1 MKKVIKLIILII
13 ISSSVYFIYQQTNNS
28 IINVTNIGDSLSLGI
43 NSYGI
48 KEYGYIDYYKDYL
61 IKENQKVNVIN
72 TYAKKDLSIASL
84 LEQIKNTPKIKK
96 DLTESNLLILTVGYN
111 DLTYKLSI
119 EDNLSN
125 SKFEKIITNITNDYN
140 DLIKEVRKYYKKE
153 IISVGY
159 YKSNKDD
166 YFLNKGIRELNKNI
180 SLNEET
186 TYIDTYTL
194 LSNREKYFSNPH
206 INYPNRL
213 GYQAISMKIIRKTL
227 EKEENIWYINNA
239 FNYYD
244 N

>member
-13 ISSSVYFIYQQTNNS
+13 ISCSVYFIYQETKNS
-28 IINVTNIGDSLSLGI
+28 VINITNIGDNLSLGI

-48 KEYGYIDYYKDYL
+48 KEYGYVDYYKDYL
-61 IKENQKVNVIN
+61 IRENQKVNIIN
-72 TYAKKDLSIASL
+72 SYAKKDLSITNL
-84 LEQIKNTPKIKK
+84 LDQIKNTPKIKK
-96 DLTESNLLILTVGYN
+96 DLTESNLLILTIGYN

-119 EDNLSN
+119 EDNI
-125 SKFEKIITNITNDYN
+125 SKLKFDKIISSITDDYN
-140 DLIKEVRKYYKKE
+140 KLITEIRKYYKKE

-180 SLNEET
+180 SLNNET
-186 TYIDTYTL
+186 SYIDTYTL

-206 INYPNRL
+206 MNYPNRL

-227 EKEENIWYINNA
+227 EKAENI
-239 FNYYD
+239 
-244 N
+244 